1 MSSRGPIDIFKFLN
15 YREYLDKYYK
25 LRKPHG
31 FSYRTFSRRAGIA
44 SPNYLKLV
52 IQAKRN
58 LTPLMAE
65 RFAKACNLRGE
76 SAEYFV
82 HLVSFNQ
89 AKTSAERDVAFSRL
103 KRYRR
108 YRSAQRLDLAH
119 AAYFST
125 WYMPAIREM
134 ATRDDFYEDPKWIAE
149 QLWPSIKPSQ
159 ASIALDTL
167 LKLGLLE
174 RNEKGRVVQG
184 NPVLSTG
191 PETKN
196 MHVAN
201 YHRAMI
207 ARASESIDEIPASER
222 DITSLVF
229 CLNRNGVRE
238 IKDRI
243 REFRHQIIERAE
255 GEQAPY
261 QVLQLNIQ
269 LFPLSRGP
277 QGQGEGDEK

>member
-15 YREYLDKYYK
+15 YRKYLDKYYK
-25 LRKPHG
+25 VRKPHG

-52 IQAKRN
+52 IQGKRN
-58 LTPLMAE
+58 LTPYMAE
-65 RFAKACNLRGE
+65 RFAEACKLKGE

-82 HLVSFNQ
+82 HLVTFNQ
-89 AKTSAERDVAFSRL
+89 AKTLTERDDAFSKL

-108 YRSAQRLDLAH
+108 YRSAQRLELAH

-125 WYMPAIREM
+125 WYLPAIREI
-134 ATRDDFYEDPKWIAE
+134 AARDDFCEDPKWIAE

-174 RNEKGRVVQG
+174 RNEKGHIVQG
-184 NPVLSTG
+184 NPILSTG
-191 PETKN
+191 PETHN

-201 YHRAMI
+201 YHRAMMS
-207 ARASESIDEIPASER
+207 RASESIDEIPASQR
-222 DITSLVF
+222 DITSLIF
-229 CLNRNGVRE
+229 CLNKNGVRE
-238 IKDRI
+238 IKERI

-255 GEQAPY
+255 GEQEPY

-269 LFPLSRGP
+269 LFPLSRGS
-277 QGQGEGDEK
+277 QGQGEGHER